1 MKIKLKQVSKYE
13 RLANYFRYRATN
25 RAEVRH
31 VVSVSKASHP
41 SRPRPLRGENPSVEE
56 RSNRGVGLSPQK
68 AQSNDRT

>member
-41 SRPRPLRGENPSVEE
+41 SRPRPLRGTDTSMESQRNH
-56 RSNRGVGLSPQK
+56 RVGLVPQK
-68 AQSNDRT
+68 AQSNDH